1 MKTQLVLDP
10 IKQYEKY
17 EDTLWSKDEMQLF
30 LEHYFCDPKD
40 FKEISNHLPHK
51 TMTQLIQF
59 YYDVKE
65 FFALKKYTQYIYT
78 RKKDHRVDMIGVIRE
93 VDFKLKSSL

>member
-1 MKTQLVLDP
+1 
-10 IKQYEKY
+10 
-17 EDTLWSKDEMQLF
+17 
-30 LEHYFCDPKD
+30 
-40 FKEISNHLPHK
+40 
-51 TMTQLIQF
+51 MTQLIQF

-93 VDFKLKSSL
+93 VDFKLKLVCENAD